1 MLCREAWHQDGVVH
15 PGTRVYSLDITVA
28 TSKHLIRFG
37 STAIFSAEFLKV
49 SSETPF
55 PAPTPP
61 SPSFFFF
68 FPQELLS
75 LGFVGQT
82 AAPQVEWIH

>member
-1 MLCREAWHQDGVVH
+1 MLCREAWHQDGVVY

-28 TSKHLIRFG
+28 TSKHLIGFG

-55 PAPTPP
+55 PALTPP

-68 FPQELLS
+68 FSPGAFV
-75 LGFVGQT
+75 LGLCRSNS
-82 AAPQVEWIH
+82 